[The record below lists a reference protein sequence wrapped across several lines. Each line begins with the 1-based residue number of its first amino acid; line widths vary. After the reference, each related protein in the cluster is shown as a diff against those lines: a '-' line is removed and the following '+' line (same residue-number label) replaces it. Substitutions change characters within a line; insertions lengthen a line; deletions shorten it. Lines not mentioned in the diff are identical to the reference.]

1 MSILQHTIMNDLVFK
16 MLFTK
21 NEELLKQLVSA
32 LLNITYESIE
42 QFKITNPEI
51 IPEELES
58 KFCRLDINM
67 IIDGM
72 RVDLEIQVA
81 NEGDYP
87 ERSLYYWA
95 REYSVSLQTGMPYNE
110 LPRTIVISILDF
122 NLFACK
128 DFHSE
133 FCLLEINR
141 HEQLTDKLAL
151 HYYELPKR
159 PKEISNEYN
168 LIELWLALFGA
179 KHEDDLRNIEKMEVQ
194 LMADVINAYRS
205 ITGSDTFKTLEESR
219 KRAEHNEA
227 SALLHAR
234 NEGRAEGIAEGKA
247 EGKAE
252 EAIGI
257 AKKLLISKIPVEVIA
272 SSTNLTIDQILRLQD
287 ELDKS

>member
-42 QFKITNPEI
+42 QFTITNPEI
-51 IPEELES
+51 IPEELEN

-67 IIDGM
+67 IINSI

-95 REYSVSLQTGMPYNE
+95 REYSTSLQAGMPYNE
-110 LPRTIVISILDF
+110 LPKTIVISILDF

-128 DFHSE
+128 DYHSE
-133 FCLLEINR
+133 FGLLETKRN
-141 HEQLTDKLAL
+141 EQLTDKLAL
-151 HYYELPKR
+151 HYFELPKR
-159 PKEISNEYN
+159 SKEISNEDN
-168 LIELWLALFGA
+168 LLELWLALFSA
-179 KHEDDLRNIEKMEVQ
+179 KHEDDLRNIEKLEVSI
-194 LMADVINAYRS
+194 MADVINAYRS
-205 ITGSDTFKTLEESR
+205 ITGSDTFKALEESR
-219 KRAEHNEA
+219 RRAGHNEA

-234 NEGRAEGIAEGKA
+234 
-247 EGKAE
+247 AE
-252 EAIGI
+252 EAISI
-257 AKKLLISKIPVEVIA
+257 AKKLLNSKIPIDVIA
-272 SSTNLTIDQILRLQD
+272 SSTNLTIDQLLKLQE
-287 ELDKS
+287 ELEKS